1 MKEESEVPDE
11 VKKELDIRLD
21 NLEKGKTKLFSWQKV
36 KSHIAVIRQS

>member
-21 NLEKGKTKLFSWQKV
+21 NLEKGKQNYLAGRKLKV
-36 KSHIAVIRQS
+36 I